1 MNSQEE
7 YRRFG
12 IHALHQLAV
21 VPTSSF
27 RRAVPAVP
35 GCLSIRRPDRSAG
48 VLRGNGSSPSAG
60 RTDEESGG
68 HVKGLGVF
76 LSVRLAAYNKSRE
89 VTRQLSTRVSLLS
102 TGPSA
107 GIAGREGV
115 VATFGAPHAV
125 GHRAAG
131 RRSRLWPSVRW
142 CGPTRFRAAVQPSGG
157 QRRHGR
163 RNRIPVIHDD
173 GGLATDAGP
182 CRAGR
187 QSGSTA
193 MASTEMRRPP
203 ARPTMAAERAGG
215 LVGKTSV

>member
-1 MNSQEE
+1 VNSQEE

-89 VTRQLSTRVSLLS
+89 VTRQLSTRVSSLS

-115 VATFGAPHAV
+115 VATFGAPHAA

-131 RRSRLWPSVRW
+131 RGSPPWPSARLVRSDPGS
-142 CGPTRFRAAVQPSGG
+142 GPPTNRRAAKGVTDGAIGFLSSTMTEDWPPMLDLA
-157 QRRHGR
+157 RR
-163 RNRIPVIHDD
+163 
-173 GGLATDAGP
+173 
-182 CRAGR
+182 
-187 QSGSTA
+187 
-193 MASTEMRRPP
+193 
-203 ARPTMAAERAGG
+203 
-215 LVGKTSV
+215 TSVREYGDGVN